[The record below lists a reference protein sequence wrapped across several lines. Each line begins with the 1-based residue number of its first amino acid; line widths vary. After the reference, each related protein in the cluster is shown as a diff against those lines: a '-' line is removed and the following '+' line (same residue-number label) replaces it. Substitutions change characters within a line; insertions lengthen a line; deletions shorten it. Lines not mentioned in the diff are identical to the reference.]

1 MISGH
6 YLAERSMPFDPELS
20 EREHAQ
26 ADEVSADYDR
36 RAARD
41 AEALAAREA
50 DVVERGSQ
58 AARALLGAENWQA
71 LRRRVDEE
79 RRAFSDALQPP
90 AGLGANYEALVSDR
104 RTVMRKYVEGLGI
117 DTGRLREI
125 RDRTAVEL
133 TGLRPA
139 VDAETVGFASWLEP
153 DRMLTTA
160 HADTHDAGTHDAGT
174 HDDPHAWFTFRAPF
188 PGFQSGFGP
197 GNNTGAFRTAANR
210 ITNTASGQVGYDL
223 MTDNNDAS
231 DVDQGGG
238 TVDAQMAFR
247 FRAPTAGQVEIQ
259 IDARCD
265 DCLHQLRTVDEFGFS
280 SSSTEQRN
288 FLMAHVVHPAVNGPS
303 TALMSRFVWNTD
315 DDSFV
320 QRRFLQLG
328 GLFGAR
334 LRSNGNVRQGDVF
347 DVRAGT
353 RGIDGILTND
363 VSIHSLSSFRWTL
376 QSVFVRIAP

>member
-1 MISGH
+1 
-6 YLAERSMPFDPELS
+6 MPFDPELS

-160 HADTHDAGTHDAGT
+160 HADTHDADTHDADTHDAGTHDAGT

>member
-6 YLAERSMPFDPELS
+6 YLAERVMPFDPELS
-20 EREHAQ
+20 ERECAQ
-26 ADEVSADYDR
+26 ADEVSEDYDR
-36 RAARD
+36 RAGRD
-41 AEALAAREA
+41 AETLAAREA
-50 DVVERGSQ
+50 DVAERG
-58 AARALLGAENWQA
+58 RREVRELVGVETWQS
-71 LRRRVDEE
+71 LQRRVREE
-79 RRAFSDALQPP
+79 RRVLSDALQPP
-90 AGLGANYEALVSDR
+90 AGLAANYEALVTDR
-104 RTVMRKYVEGLGI
+104 RTAMRKYVEDLGI
-117 DTGRLREI
+117 DAGRLREI
-125 RDRTAVEL
+125 RDRVAVEL
-133 TGLRPA
+133 TGLRP
-139 VDAETVGFASWLEP
+139 VDDGESAGFASWLEP
-153 DRMLTTA
+153 ERMLTV
-160 HADTHDAGTHDAGT
+160 ADTHDAGT
-174 HDDPHAWFTFRAPF
+174 HDDPHAWSTFRAPF

-197 GNNTGAFRTAANR
+197 GNNTGAFRTRANR

-247 FRAPTAGQVEIQ
+247 FRAPATGQVEIQ

-265 DCLHQLRTVDEFGFS
+265 ESLHQLRTVDEFGFS

-303 TALMSRFVWNTD
+303 TALMSRFVWNAD
-315 DDSFV
+315 VDSFV

-334 LRSNGNVRQGDVF
+334 LRSNGTVRQGDVF

-353 RGIDGILTND
+353 RGIDGIITND

-376 QSVFVRIAP
+376 QGVFVRIAP

>member
-6 YLAERSMPFDPELS
+6 YLAERAMPFDPELS
-20 EREHAQ
+20 GREHAE
-26 ADEVSADYDR
+26 ADAVSADYDR

-50 DVVERGSQ
+50 DVVERGRRE
-58 AARALLGAENWQA
+58 ARGLVGAENWLA
-71 LRRRVDEE
+71 LQRRVREE
-79 RRAFSDALQPP
+79 RRAFHDALQPP
-90 AGLGANYEALVSDR
+90 AGLTASYEALVADR
-104 RTVMRKYVEGLGI
+104 RATLRKYVEELDI
-117 DTGRLREI
+117 DTGRLREL
-125 RDRTAVEL
+125 RDRVAVEL

-139 VDAETVGFASWLEP
+139 DGAQSEGFASWLEP

-160 HADTHDAGTHDAGT
+160 DVGTAGAGT

-197 GNNTGAFRTAANR
+197 GNNTGAFRTSANR

-247 FRAPTAGQVEIQ
+247 FRAPATGQVEIQ
-259 IDARCD
+259 IDARSD
-265 DCLHQLRTVDEFGFS
+265 ECLHQLRTVDEFGFS

-334 LRSNGNVRQGDVF
+334 LRSNGTVRQGDVF
-347 DVRAGT
+347 DIRAGT
-353 RGIDGILTND
+353 RGIDGIITND

-376 QSVFVRIAP
+376 QGVFVRIAP